1 MGRVISGGGV
11 FNPKIERRNLPQR
24 VPIDESLARQ
34 YLSPRGI
41 AQTASLIGSIPIPE
55 AVSKYFMKED
65 KEPKGDG
72 ITPQPTPAQEIAA
85 KRVGSLVMQG
95 TPGQGAKAGL
105 TRTPQLAQPQPMS
118 EEAYDSLRFAEAR
131 PQADFREFSKAATRS
146 SAFSGVNPPMST
158 NPQATTETY
167 NLQLELVG
175 TLGSDGKPYLSPEDW
190 KTGPGILGPKTR
202 RALAKR
208 EADRKK
214 SLGVL
219 QAEVDQRQRILDQYG
234 DDPDG
239 RAAEQEK
246 LEAAKRKLQAAQQQF
261 APTAQQPAPAPAAP
275 QPAPIA
281 PQPAQAEEQP
291 VDTRQPAEADE
302 SLGVA
307 PRFEA
312 NVPEAPP
319 VTKAM
324 RFQKAVADAGFDK
337 FGGDMDFMRAT
348 AKFADTEEEV
358 KMVLNAMDL
367 VKVPPRTIGDLL
379 TGAHKDRFRKEIMGL
394 FPKLRKPVSDLDKAK
409 AGYAQAGTK
418 LREEQTKKV
427 RAETDKVKAE
437 KKKLLGGTKGTGNRG
452 RNLFIK
458 RTDEAVRQIRTQ
470 INSRSTAIEANRA
483 EYKRLKDL
491 VNVAEAEEREAKK
504 SLDDALIDN
513 AAFEQVK
520 KRADKARK
528 ALGDFD
534 TRTSYTKQ
542 SAELDDL
549 RKQASQVG
557 ALGDQA
563 ARNFNPGLW
572 DKLAEQR
579 VLSGESY
586 TVRRGRKIAAEQA
599 KARSKKQAED
609 LIREAK
615 KQAAQRQ
622 REEEARIL
630 RVLSEREILDLF
642 LPVYQNTKLFKE
654 HFTKFAKS
662 AGVRNRSVEDY
673 NNPTRIP
680 YQDVV
685 TLLNYVSENDPGG
698 YLKNL
703 WDTNQLETPE
713 TLRQQ
718 AKPR

>member
-118 EEAYDSLRFAEAR
+118 EEAYDSLRFAKAR
-131 PQADFREFSKAATRS
+131 SPESEKFSEAATRA
-146 SAFSGVNPPMST
+146 SAFSGGLPPIKK

-167 NLQLELVG
+167 NLQVELAG

-190 KTGPGILGPKTR
+190 KTGPGIFGRKTR

-208 EADRKK
+208 EADRKN
-214 SLGVL
+214 
-219 QAEVDQRQRILDQYG
+219 
-234 DDPDG
+234 
-239 RAAEQEK
+239 
-246 LEAAKRKLQAAQQQF
+246 EAA
-261 APTAQQPAPAPAAP
+261 AQQPAPAPAAP
-275 QPAPIA
+275 QPAPAA

-324 RFQKAVADAGFDK
+324 RFEKAVADAGFDK

-358 KMVLNAMDL
+358 KMVLSAMDL

-394 FPKLRKPVSDLDKAK
+394 FPKLKAAPKPVSDLDKAK
-409 AGYAQAGTK
+409 ADYYRAGTK
-418 LREEQTKKV
+418 LRESQ
-427 RAETDKVKAE
+427 TDKVKAE

-458 RTDEAVRQIRTQ
+458 RTDEAVSQIKKQ
-470 INSRSTAIEANRA
+470 ISSRSTAIEANRA
-483 EYKRLKDL
+483 EYRRLKDL
-491 VNVAEAEEREAKK
+491 VNVAETEEREAKK
-504 SLDDALIDN
+504 SLDDALIDD
-513 AAFEQVK
+513 AAFQQVK
-520 KRADKARK
+520 KRADRARK

-549 RKQASQVG
+549 RKQASQLG

-579 VLSGESY
+579 VLSGESL

-609 LIREAK
+609 LVREAK
-615 KQAAQRQ
+615 KQAAQKQ

-630 RVLSEREILDLF
+630 RVLSEKEILDLF

-673 NNPTRIP
+673 NNPRRIP

-685 TLLNYVSENDPGG
+685 ALLSYVSENDPGG

>member
-34 YLSPRGI
+34 YLSPQGI

-95 TPGQGAKAGL
+95 TPGQSAKAGL

-146 SAFSGVNPPMST
+146 SAFSGVNPPIST
-158 NPQATTETY
+158 NPQATTDTY

-190 KTGPGILGPKTR
+190 KTGPGIFGRKTR
-202 RALAKR
+202 MALAKR

-214 SLGVL
+214 TLGVL

-239 RAAEQEK
+239 RAHHQER
-246 LEAAKRKLQAAQQQF
+246 LETAKRKLQEAQQQF
-261 APTAQQPAPAPAAP
+261 APTAQQPAPAAP

-291 VDTRQPAEADE
+291 VDTRQPVEADE

-324 RFQKAVADAGFDK
+324 RFEKAVADAGFDK

-358 KMVLNAMDL
+358 KMVLSAMDL

-394 FPKLRKPVSDLDKAK
+394 FPKLKAAPKPVSDLDRAK
-409 AGYAQAGTK
+409 AEYYRAGTE
-418 LREEQTKKV
+418 LRGAQTK
-427 RAETDKVKAE
+427 KVKAE
-437 KKKLLGGTKGTGNRG
+437 KKKLLGGSKGTGNRG
-452 RNLFIK
+452 RKLFIQ
-458 RTDEAVRQIRTQ
+458 RTNEAV
-470 INSRSTAIEANRA
+470 S
-483 EYKRLKDL
+483 
-491 VNVAEAEEREAKK
+491 
-504 SLDDALIDN
+504 
-513 AAFEQVK
+513 QVK
-520 KRADKARK
+520 KLISLRDPNVQNMKANYGQLKDDLATAERALKRAQSQYEEAEITQEQLGKFQNDVDEKRDALDK
-528 ALGDFD
+528 FS
-534 TRTSYTKQ
+534 TSTDYQ
-542 SAELDDL
+542 AQIEELDDL
-549 RKQASQVG
+549 RERAAILGS
-557 ALGDQA
+557 LGDRA
-563 ARNFNPGLW
+563 AEKFTPDLW
-572 DKLAEQR
+572 DSLAEQR
-579 VLSGESY
+579 TLLSEAVA
-586 TVRRGRKIAAEQA
+586 VRKLRKWNEERAAA
-599 KARSKKQAED
+599 KSKKQAED
-609 LIREAK
+609 LVREAK
-615 KQAAQRQ
+615 KQAAQKQ

-630 RVLSEREILDLF
+630 RVLSEKEILGLF

-673 NNPTRIP
+673 NNPRRIP

-685 TLLNYVSENDPGG
+685 ALLNYVSENDPGG

>member
-1 MGRVISGGGV
+1 M
-11 FNPKIERRNLPQR
+11 
-24 VPIDESLARQ
+24 
-34 YLSPRGI
+34 
-41 AQTASLIGSIPIPE
+41 
-55 AVSKYFMKED
+55 
-65 KEPKGDG
+65 
-72 ITPQPTPAQEIAA
+72 
-85 KRVGSLVMQG
+85 
-95 TPGQGAKAGL
+95 
-105 TRTPQLAQPQPMS
+105 
-118 EEAYDSLRFAEAR
+118 
-131 PQADFREFSKAATRS
+131 
-146 SAFSGVNPPMST
+146 
-158 NPQATTETY
+158 
-167 NLQLELVG
+167 
-175 TLGSDGKPYLSPEDW
+175 
-190 KTGPGILGPKTR
+190 
-202 RALAKR
+202 
-208 EADRKK
+208 
-214 SLGVL
+214 
-219 QAEVDQRQRILDQYG
+219 
-234 DDPDG
+234 
-239 RAAEQEK
+239 
-246 LEAAKRKLQAAQQQF
+246 RKL
-261 APTAQQPAPAPAAP
+261 
-275 QPAPIA
+275 
-281 PQPAQAEEQP
+281 
-291 VDTRQPAEADE
+291 
-302 SLGVA
+302 
-307 PRFEA
+307 
-312 NVPEAPP
+312 
-319 VTKAM
+319 K
-324 RFQKAVADAGFDK
+324 
-337 FGGDMDFMRAT
+337 
-348 AKFADTEEEV
+348 
-358 KMVLNAMDL
+358 
-367 VKVPPRTIGDLL
+367 
-379 TGAHKDRFRKEIMGL
+379 
-394 FPKLRKPVSDLDKAK
+394 
-409 AGYAQAGTK
+409 
-418 LREEQTKKV
+418 
-427 RAETDKVKAE
+427 
-437 KKKLLGGTKGTGNRG
+437 GGTKGTGNRG

-458 RTDEAVRQIRTQ
+458 RVDEAVSQIKKQ
-470 INSRSTAIEANRA
+470 ISSRSTAIEANRA
-483 EYKRLKDL
+483 EYRRFKDL
-491 VNVAEAEEREAKK
+491 VSVAEAEEREAKK
-504 SLDDALIDN
+504 SLDDGSIDD
-513 AAFEQVK
+513 AAFQQVK

-549 RKQASQVG
+549 RKQASQLG

-563 ARNFNPGLW
+563 ARKFNSGLW

-615 KQAAQRQ
+615 KQAAQKQ